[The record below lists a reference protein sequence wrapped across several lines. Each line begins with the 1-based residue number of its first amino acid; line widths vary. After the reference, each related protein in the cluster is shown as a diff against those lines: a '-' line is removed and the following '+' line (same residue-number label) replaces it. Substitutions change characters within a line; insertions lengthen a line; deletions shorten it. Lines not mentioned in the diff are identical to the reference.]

1 MSTST
6 ELEIVMK
13 VLSKTLLWCFVIGF
27 LSLLL
32 WFGFFLLGGDFA
44 YNIHSKMFDI
54 TEHEFELMNYCG
66 MAGLKIIVWMFFGVP
81 YIATRLVLRGM
92 RRGETE

>member
-1 MSTST
+1 MNTSSDI
-6 ELEIVMK
+6 ESVMIV
-13 VLSKTLLWCFVIGF
+13 VSKTLLWCFVLGF
-27 LSLLL
+27 LSMLL

-44 YNIHSKMFDI
+44 YDIHSKMFDI
-54 TEHEFELMNYCG
+54 TEHEFEMMNYFG

-92 RRGETE
+92 RKGGTD

>member
-1 MSTST
+1 MNTST
-6 ELEIVMK
+6 DIESVMIV
-13 VLSKTLLWCFVIGF
+13 VSKTLLWCFVLGF
-27 LSLLL
+27 LSMLL

-44 YNIHSKMFDI
+44 YDIHSKMFDI
-54 TEHEFELMNYCG
+54 TEHEFEMMNYYG

-92 RRGETE
+92 KRGGGG